1 MKFLYALPILA
12 SLAMLTPAQAK
23 DWKTVTITLE
33 GAYAPWNL
41 TNPDGSL
48 GGFEPALA
56 KVLCARMKVQCT
68 LVASPWDGMIAALN
82 AGRFDVIMDA
92 LAITEE
98 RKQTIAF
105 SIPYAA
111 SPAAFVTATDSG
123 VANIAGTGTTITMS
137 EGQKD
142 VAEIKTLRAALAGKT
157 IGIMAATA
165 YATFIYDNFGDV
177 ATIREYK
184 TGPERDLDLQTGRID
199 AIWPSPAR
207 RLPGRSGARAGHS
220 VCARRTPS
228 CRRCSARRSS
238 RRWRTAPSGHCRCNI
253 SRPTSPRRRRNKAGE
268 GAAKER
274 TAAAPCSPKARP
286 CRATRRRA

>member
-199 AIWPSPAR
+199 VGFDDAVYFTSALDAAKGDLAFTGPTIAGPIW
-207 RLPGRSGARAGHS
+207 
-220 VCARRTPS
+220 
-228 CRRCSARRSS
+228 
-238 RRWRTAPSGHCRCNI
+238 
-253 SRPTSPRRRRNKAGE
+253 GE
-268 GAAKER
+268 GWALGLRKADPELQAMFSKAIQSTLEDGTVR
-274 TAAAPCSPKARP
+274 TLSLQYLKTDVTPAAAQ
-286 CRATRRRA
+286 